1 MRTRIAA
8 ILTLCLLASPAMAA
22 ESFYDRL
29 VKIAKDVQ
37 ALPAGTKPATATPAA
52 VELEAKAKSCK
63 PNDLPCERE
72 ARRLATKLDTSLMQD
87 ANMAK
92 MHKETARLEQIEK
105 IRAALMKQ
113 LNA

>member
-1 MRTRIAA
+1 MRAFA
-8 ILTLCLLASPAMAA
+8 VLTMLLFASTAMAA
-22 ESFYDRL
+22 ETFFDR
-29 VKIAKDVQ
+29 VAKIAKEVE
-37 ALPAGTKPATATPAA
+37 AIPAGAKPSAATPVAT
-52 VELEAKAKSCK
+52 ELEAKAKSCK

-72 ARRLATKLDTSLMQD
+72 TRRLATKLDSSLQQD

-92 MHKETARLEQIEK
+92 MLKETARLEKIEK